1 MFHLSLGLA
10 IIILF
15 NSNLINQVNLAII
28 LIAGI
33 TLSIIL
39 TRWHVPVISW
49 FIKTFDRNDA
59 KFPGEGAVFYVL
71 GCLIVLSIFEKNIA
85 LASIMVLALGDSV
98 ATLAGKRFGKK
109 FLKNNKTV
117 LDSFSGIEKLKDKLC
132 QFDYF
137 QCINEVITKV
147 ILGKEKYYGR
157 VCFPSFGGF
166 YMKRTE
172 PFIEEIIK
180 TYDQGKWIPKISKD
194 QLISVI
200 ESLYEYSEDS
210 FNKNPLE
217 DSCWVK
223 GGWSSTIIKEFMENK

>member
-1 MFHLSLGLA
+1 MDIFEIKRQVFHLSLGLA

-109 FLKNNKTV
+109 FLKNNKTLEGSLAGAV
-117 LDSFSGIEKLKDKLC
+117 LGAIGAMIFVEFSLAVIGSF
-132 QFDYF
+132 
-137 QCINEVITKV
+137 TA
-147 ILGKEKYYGR
+147 
-157 VCFPSFGGF
+157 
-166 YMKRTE
+166 M
-172 PFIEEIIK
+172 FIEAVEIK
-180 TYDQGKWIPKISKD
+180 LWGKGVDDNLYIP
-194 QLISVI
+194 LISALIMYIVSVI
-200 ESLYEYSEDS
+200 
-210 FNKNPLE
+210 
-217 DSCWVK
+217 
-223 GGWSSTIIKEFMENK
+223 